1 MPRTLLAEVGSERV
15 AYDGRAM
22 TSEPAAR
29 PEAGTLRHDALFY
42 RSDDDYVTGIRSFVE
57 AGVAAG
63 EPVLVAVPG
72 SRLDLL
78 RTALGASTELR
89 FVDMAREGRN
99 PGWII
104 PGVLHA
110 FVEEHAP
117 VRVRVVGEPIWP
129 GRAVLAYPRCVQHEA
144 LINIALAG
152 RPVSVLCPYDA
163 VRLDVDVVAD
173 AASTHPFLIRDGDR
187 QASAGYGRPESV
199 VDSFNLPFPT
209 PPSTASMLFFEAAG
223 LSGMRAMVA
232 ALAREAGLD
241 PDQVEDLR
249 VAANEIATNAVV
261 HSGRPAV
268 ARVWLDED
276 GLVCEIT
283 GSSVLTDRLAGRLP
297 PSPVSDTGRGLLLVN
312 YLCDLVQVHTD
323 STSTAIRLHM
333 HRRVEPATGPA
344 PATGAGPT

>member
-1 MPRTLLAEVGSERV
+1 
-15 AYDGRAM
+15 M
-22 TSEPAAR
+22 TFEPATR
-29 PEAGTLRHDALFY
+29 PGTGPLRHDALFY
-42 RSDDDYVTGIRSFVE
+42 RTDDDYVTGVRSFVR
-57 AGVAAG
+57 AGLVAG
-63 EPVLVAVPG
+63 EPVLIAVPG
-72 SRLDLL
+72 LRLDLL
-78 RTALGASTELR
+78 RTALGGGTELR

-117 VRVRVVGEPIWP
+117 ARVRVVGEPVWP
-129 GRAVLAYPRCVQHEA
+129 GRSAQAYPRCVQHEA

-152 RPVSVLCPYDA
+152 RPVSLLCPYDA
-163 VRLDVDVVAD
+163 VRLDVEVIAD

-187 QASAGYGRPESV
+187 QPSAGYGHPENV
-199 VDSFNLPFPT
+199 VDSFNQPFPT
-209 PPSTASMLFFEAAG
+209 PPPSASTLFFESSG

-232 ALAREAGLD
+232 ALAHQAGLD
-241 PDQVEDLR
+241 REQVDDLR

-268 ARVWLDED
+268 ARVWLDDD

-297 PSPVSDTGRGLLLVN
+297 PSPVSDSGRGLLLVN

-323 STSTAIRLHM
+323 NTSTTVRLHM
-333 HRRVEPATGPA
+333 HRRAEPATGTA
-344 PATGAGPT
+344 PTLGS

>member
-1 MPRTLLAEVGSERV
+1 MNFER
-15 AYDGRAM
+15 
-22 TSEPAAR
+22 AAR

-42 RSDDDYVTGIRSFVE
+42 RTDDDYVSGIRSFVE
-57 AGVAAG
+57 AGLGAG

-72 SRLDLL
+72 IRLDLL
-78 RTALGASTELR
+78 RATLGAGTELR

-117 VRVRVVGEPIWP
+117 ARVRVVGEPVWP
-129 GRAVLAYPRCVQHEA
+129 GRSALAYPRCVQHEA
-144 LINIALAG
+144 LINIALAD
-152 RPVSVLCPYDA
+152 RAASVLCPYDA
-163 VRLDVDVVAD
+163 ARLDADVIAD

-187 QASAGYGRPESV
+187 RASAGYGRPEGV
-199 VDSFNLPFPT
+199 VDSLNLPFPA
-209 PPSTASMLFFEAAG
+209 PPSTASTLFFEAAG

-241 PDQVEDLR
+241 RDQVEDLR
-249 VAANEIATNAVV
+249 LAANEIATNAVV

-268 ARVWLDED
+268 VRVWPDGD

-323 STSTAIRLHM
+323 STSTTVRLHM
-333 HRRVEPATGPA
+333 DRRAQPPTG
-344 PATGAGPT
+344 

>member
-1 MPRTLLAEVGSERV
+1 
-15 AYDGRAM
+15 M
-22 TSEPAAR
+22 TFEPAAR
-29 PEAGTLRHDALFY
+29 PQAGTLRHDALFY
-42 RSDDDYVTGIRSFVE
+42 RTDDDYVDGIGSFVAE
-57 AGVAAG
+57 GLAAG
-63 EPVLVAVPG
+63 EPVLIAVPG
-72 SRLDLL
+72 IRLDLL
-78 RTALGASTELR
+78 RAALGASTELR

-117 VRVRVVGEPIWP
+117 LRVRVVGEPVWP
-129 GRAVLAYPRCVQHEA
+129 GRSVLAYPRCVQHEA
-144 LINIALAG
+144 LINIALAD

-163 VRLDVDVVAD
+163 ARLDVDAIAD

-199 VDSFNLPFPT
+199 VDSFNLPFPSA
-209 PPSTASMLFFEAAG
+209 PSSASTLFFEAAG

-241 PDQVEDLR
+241 RDQVEDLR

-268 ARVWLDED
+268 ARVWLDDE
-276 GLVCEIT
+276 GLTCEIT

-297 PSPVSDTGRGLLLVN
+297 PSPASDTGRGLLLVN

-323 STSTAIRLHM
+323 STSTTVRLHM
-333 HRRVEPATGPA
+333 YRRAGPTAGPA
-344 PATGAGPT
+344 PAGGT